1 MLRYLLLGYIILY
14 VFLGV
19 GLFALHAFY
28 VPKEDKKDE
37 PVWETPLDLLLSVIS
52 LAGMVFLFTG
62 FEPGWLKSA
71 WRPVSVVLALV
82 QMWGELRARS
92 SLSKTP
98 GDEEDREART
108 AGDITLLLFVAP
120 ALALNLLY
128 AFR

>member
-37 PVWETPLDLLLSVIS
+37 PVWETPLDLLLVAIG
-52 LAGMVFLFTG
+52 LAGMVFLFSE
-62 FEPGWLKSA
+62 FRPYWLPIV
-71 WRPVSVVLALV
+71 WRPVSVLLLV
-82 QMWGELRARS
+82 TQVWLNLKGRYEYA
-92 SLSKTP
+92 
-98 GDEEDREART
+98 DEDKQART
-108 AGDITLLLFVAP
+108 AADIFTLSFLAP
-120 ALALNLLY
+120 SLVLNLIY